1 MLDVSQTARLKP
13 VSNDSVFF
21 ISICL
26 KDRKKVFL
34 KNCYLYDTNNFIV
47 NVQTTEVAV
56 DANNVADHAKMILL
70 YYDSLCIMS
79 HFLYLCLSL
88 SLSCK
93 KLLHSKN

>member
-34 KNCYLYDTNNFIV
+34 KNYYLYDTNNFIV

-79 HFLYLCLSL
+79 HFLYPCLSL
-88 SLSCK
+88 SLSFLQK
-93 KLLHSKN
+93 IVTQ

>member
-26 KDRKKVFL
+26 KDRKMVFL
-34 KNCYLYDTNNFIV
+34 KNYYLYDTNNFIV

-56 DANNVADHAKMILL
+56 DANNVADHAKIILL

-79 HFLYLCLSL
+79 HFLYLCLSV
-88 SLSCK
+88 SLSFLQK
-93 KLLHSKN
+93 IVTQ